1 MAYGY
6 IVARGESYVIAL
18 HDCDILSY
26 TRNLLNRLVY
36 PTVMTA
42 LDYEFCKG
50 YYSRVTERMHGRVT
64 RLMVTPLIGSLIT
77 MLGHL
82 PILQYFRSFRYPLAG
97 EFSMVSDLARV
108 NRIPSDWGLE
118 VGVLAEVF
126 RNCSLNR
133 ICQVELCPNYDHKH
147 QELSPEDPGR
157 GLNKMAVDVCST
169 IFRILASTGVILG
182 DGFFNTL
189 RATFLKEAQDLMGM
203 YHDDAVDQRPRL
215 RSSRGGGGCG
225 DVRGGHAD
233 FWGNYSEGPAGP
245 SAHSE
250 LEPHSMRFPILPPRW
265 WKPSTRTTKE
275 VLTDRCHLTDTTD
288 EC

>member
-1 MAYGY
+1 
-6 IVARGESYVIAL
+6 
-18 HDCDILSY
+18 
-26 TRNLLNRLVY
+26 
-36 PTVMTA
+36 
-42 LDYEFCKG
+42 
-50 YYSRVTERMHGRVT
+50 
-64 RLMVTPLIGSLIT
+64 
-77 MLGHL
+77 
-82 PILQYFRSFRYPLAG
+82 
-97 EFSMVSDLARV
+97 MVSDLARV

-203 YHDDAVDQRPRL
+203 YHDDARINGLVYDRHEEAVAVEMFVEAMRISGEIIQKDPLGLPLIPNWSRVFYAVPDFASSLVEAIDQ
-215 RSSRGGGGCG
+215 
-225 DVRGGHAD
+225 D
-233 FWGNYSEGPAGP
+233 NEG
-245 SAHSE
+245 S
-250 LEPHSMRFPILPPRW
+250 F
-265 WKPSTRTTKE
+265 
-275 VLTDRCHLTDTTD
+275 D
-288 EC
+288 